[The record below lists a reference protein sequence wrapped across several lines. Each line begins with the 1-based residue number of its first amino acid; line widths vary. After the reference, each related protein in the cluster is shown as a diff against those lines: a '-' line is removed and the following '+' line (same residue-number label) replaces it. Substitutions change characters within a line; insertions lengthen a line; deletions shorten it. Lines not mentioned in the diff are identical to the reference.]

1 MGAFLGHR
9 DLFPDAP
16 STQPRATHPESG
28 VLKTAGRTE
37 RAYDEEPLPIDPNGV
52 PVLLVPVEKV
62 RACIEDARARWVAPF
77 IDGVS
82 PLQRVLADCGLAES
96 DALTA
101 FELLMDEGLIAL
113 L

>member
-16 STQPRATHPESG
+16 STHPESG
-28 VLKTAGRTE
+28 VLPVAT
-37 RAYDEEPLPIDPNGV
+37 RASRAHDEALPIDPDGV
-52 PVLLVPVEKV
+52 PVLLVSVEKL
-62 RACIEDARARWVAPF
+62 RTCIEDARARWVAPF
-77 IDGVS
+77 IDGS
-82 PLQRVLADCGLAES
+82 TPLRRVIADCGLAEE
-96 DALTA
+96 DAVTA